1 MSQARKI
8 TKEEFLEKVSQ
19 RNLSEDDA
27 LNKLAEE
34 LIHYEKKY
42 KMRSEVFFKII
53 VGTPAEDTP
62 DFLTWASCYRS
73 YFRLFQSKFS
83 VKGVAVYAA

>member
-1 MSQARKI
+1 MSQNKKM
-8 TKEEFLEKVSQ
+8 TKQEFIEKLSQ
-19 RNLSEDDA
+19 QALSKDEV

-34 LIHYEKKY
+34 LYHYEKKY
-42 KMRSEVFFKII
+42 GMRSELFYRII

-73 YFRLFQSKFS
+73 YFRL
-83 VKGVAVYAA
+83 

>member
-1 MSQARKI
+1 
-8 TKEEFLEKVSQ
+8 
-19 RNLSEDDA
+19 
-27 LNKLAEE
+27 
-34 LIHYEKKY
+34 
-42 KMRSEVFFKII
+42 MRSEVFFKII

-83 VKGVAVYAA
+83 IKSVAYAF

>member
-1 MSQARKI
+1 MSQARKM
-8 TKEEFLEKVSQ
+8 TKEEFVERMSQ
-19 RNLSEDDA
+19 RKISEDDA

-34 LIHYEKKY
+34 LYHYEKKY

-83 VKGVAVYAA
+83 VKGVAYAV

>member
-1 MSQARKI
+1 MSQARKM
-8 TKEEFLEKVSQ
+8 TKEEFIEKASQ
-19 RNLSEDDA
+19 HNLSEDDA

-34 LIHYEKKY
+34 LYQYEKKY

-53 VGTPAEDTP
+53 VGTPVEDTP

-73 YFRLFQSKFS
+73 YFRLFQSKLP
-83 VKGVAVYAA
+83 VKGVAYAV

>member
-1 MSQARKI
+1 MTQAKKM
-8 TKEEFLEKVSQ
+8 TKDEFIEKVSQ

-34 LIHYEKKY
+34 LYHYEKKY
-42 KMRSEVFFKII
+42 KMRSEIFFKII

-83 VKGVAVYAA
+83 VEGVAYAV

>member
-1 MSQARKI
+1 MSQARKM
-8 TKEEFLEKVSQ
+8 TKEEFIEKVSQ
-19 RNLSEDDA
+19 RNLSENDA

-34 LIHYEKKY
+34 LYQYEKKY

-73 YFRLFQSKFS
+73 YFRLFQSKVS
-83 VKGVAVYAA
+83 VEGMAAYAA

>member
-1 MSQARKI
+1 MSQARKM
-8 TKEEFLEKVSQ
+8 TKEEFIEKVSQ
-19 RNLSEDDA
+19 RNLSENDV

-34 LIHYEKKY
+34 LYQYEKKY

-73 YFRLFQSKFS
+73 YFRLFQSKVS
-83 VKGVAVYAA
+83 VEGMAAYAA

>member
-1 MSQARKI
+1 MDQAQKM
-8 TKEEFLEKVSQ
+8 TKEEFIEKVSK
-19 RNLSEDDA
+19 RNISEDDA

-34 LIHYEKKY
+34 LYHYEKKY

-83 VKGVAVYAA
+83 IKSVAYAF

>member
-1 MSQARKI
+1 MSKMMSQARKM
-8 TKEEFLEKVSQ
+8 TKEEFVEKISQ

-27 LNKLAEE
+27 LYKLTEE
-34 LIHYEKKY
+34 LYQYKKKY

-62 DFLTWASCYRS
+62 DFLT
-73 YFRLFQSKFS
+73 
-83 VKGVAVYAA
+83 